1 MDVFFQILN
10 DPLKKQ
16 ILYHIH
22 SSLLKNVEFFQK
34 CSSVEQCF
42 FICRLKSV
50 LFLPEDFIVKEG
62 EKGDNIYFIHKGEVS
77 VNMLHLVQGAKK
89 TSASQKM
96 SAKGSAK

>member
-1 MDVFFQILN
+1 MR
-10 DPLKKQ
+10 KQ

-50 LFLPEDFIVKEG
+50 LFLPQDYIIKEG

-77 VNMLHLVQGAKK
+77 VSMIYEETPAERAKRK
-89 TSASQKM
+89 AEECTD
-96 SAKGSAK
+96 GNE